1 MLVASGAWYSM
12 SELRHDHGVRLR
24 LARQFHRGI
33 DRATHGRV
41 AGHRRRGRMRDCLGR
56 VIDGLSISKA
66 V

>member
-1 MLVASGAWYSM
+1 MASGAWHSM
-12 SELRHDHGVRLR
+12 SKLRHDHGVRLR
-24 LARQFHRGI
+24 RARQFHRGI
-33 DRATHGRV
+33 DRATHGCA